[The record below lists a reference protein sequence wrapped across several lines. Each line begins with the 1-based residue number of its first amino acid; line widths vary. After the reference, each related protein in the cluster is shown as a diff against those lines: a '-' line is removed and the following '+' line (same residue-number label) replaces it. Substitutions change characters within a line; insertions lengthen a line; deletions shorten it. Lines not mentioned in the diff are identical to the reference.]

1 MELEFSPYFLWP
13 PVPHRLLEASKT
25 MKEFIKELAVAET
38 SASEW
43 ADQYLICTDGAY
55 LSAFVPIK
63 PGLF

>member
-1 MELEFSPYFLWP
+1 
-13 PVPHRLLEASKT
+13 

-43 ADQYLICTDGAY
+43 AYQYLICTDGAY